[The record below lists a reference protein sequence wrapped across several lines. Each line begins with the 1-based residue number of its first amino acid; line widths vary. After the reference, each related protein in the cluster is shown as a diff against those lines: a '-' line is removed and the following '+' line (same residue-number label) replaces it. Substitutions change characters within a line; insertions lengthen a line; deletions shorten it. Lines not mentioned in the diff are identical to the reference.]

1 MTNSK
6 SQVRTRIAP
15 SPTGFAHIGTA
26 YTALFNYAFAKKNGG
41 KFILRVE
48 DTDLKRN
55 IKGAEEAIY
64 KGLSWLGIDWDEGP
78 DKGGKAGPYRSSER
92 LDIYKKRAKELV
104 KAGQAL
110 EDDGAVRFK
119 NPGKEVS
126 WNDLVRGDISFQG
139 DEVGDFVL
147 LKSDGFPAYN
157 FGVVVDDIEM
167 EITHVIRGE
176 EHISNTPRQLALY
189 KAFGVT
195 PPQFAHLP
203 TIRNQEHKKLSK
215 RRDPVDLRLF
225 ERQGYL
231 PQAIVNFLGLL
242 GWSHP
247 SGEEV
252 FSLEEFT
259 AAFDLGRVRRAGPI
273 LDLKKLDWLNGIYI
287 RGLDKDDFVNVAKE
301 YISGPVNEELVEKIA
316 PLVKER
322 ITKLSEIDDLVSF
335 FWEEPQVGR
344 ELFEGNDTSRYIAG
358 ALHGLSSVSTWTIRE
373 ISKVLEREVNEKG
386 FKKGDFYMSL
396 RLAIT
401 GSRITPPISESI
413 EILGQDKVLHRLEE
427 AMKVLL

>member
-1 MTNSK
+1 MQRDK
-6 SQVRTRIAP
+6 KIRTRIAP

-55 IKGAEEAIY
+55 VKGAEEAIY
-64 KGLSWLGIDWDEGP
+64 EGLSWLGILWDEGP
-78 DKGGKAGPYRSSER
+78 DKGGEVGPYRSSER
-92 LDIYKKRAKELV
+92 LDVYKRRAKELIS
-104 KAGQAL
+104 AGKAL

-119 NPGKEVS
+119 NLGREVK
-126 WNDLVRGDISFQG
+126 WRDLVRGEISFPG
-139 DEVGDFVL
+139 SEVGDFVL

-167 EITHVIRGE
+167 KITHVIRGE

-189 KAFGVT
+189 KAFGVA
-195 PPQFAHLP
+195 PPEFAHLP
-203 TIRNQEHKKLSK
+203 TIRNEEHKKLSK
-215 RRDPVDLRLF
+215 RRDPVDLGLF
-225 ERQGYL
+225 RKQGYL
-231 PQAIVNFLGLL
+231 PYAIVNFLGLL

-247 SGEEV
+247 KGKEV
-252 FSLEEFT
+252 FSLKEFVRE
-259 AAFDLGRVRRAGPI
+259 FDLNRVRRAGPI

-287 RGLDKDDFVNVAKE
+287 RGMGENEFVNVARQ
-301 YISGPVNEELVEKIA
+301 YISAQVRKESFKKVA

-322 ITKLSEIDDLVSF
+322 ITKLSEIDGLVSF
-335 FWEEPQVGR
+335 LWKEPQIGR
-344 ELFEGNDTSRYIAG
+344 ELFESREASRHIAS
-358 ALHGLSSVSTWTIRE
+358 ALHALSSISEWKLE
-373 ISKVLEREVNEKG
+373 IINEMLEKEIEEKH

-396 RLAIT
+396 RLGIT

-413 EILGQDKVLHRLEE
+413 EILGQDKVLYRLEE
-427 AMKVLL
+427 AEKVLIG